1 MSSSPFVL
9 QCGPH
14 QSRFPAIARADFRAP
29 TGQSDA
35 GGTMARRW
43 MAFGGMAGATLLA
56 TIAVAGPASAC
67 AGLVTPGGNVRLVRT
82 GTLAAYHAGVEHYLT
97 SFRFEGGG
105 AEFGSMV
112 PLPGIPSNVERGGDW
127 TLQRLDREVNPPPQA
142 VAGAAGGSAQA
153 AAPATVIEEKRIDAL
168 DITILKG
175 GGASVGDW
183 ARQHGYKLT
192 PDAPEVLDFY
202 AERSPIFMAARFDAE
217 AARERGQ
224 QQGDGTPIHLTIPV
238 SNPWVPLRILGL
250 GDSGDTKLDAD
261 VYLLTDRTPAL
272 LPQPGTPL
280 GFGLIPLR
288 SEQASPQL
296 LSDLRADKGMEWV
309 PQSMWF
315 TAFRVGELA
324 GRLRYDLAVDASGR
338 GRPSLIAAG
347 LRRPAKPAPPTTVQP
362 TTTVAPPP
370 PTTVVTAPPEFA
382 LGPPPEQLIAPRRT
396 AASAPVGVGLAVAG
410 VGALA
415 GAAVATGVIARRR
428 LFRH

>member
-1 MSSSPFVL
+1 
-9 QCGPH
+9 
-14 QSRFPAIARADFRAP
+14 
-29 TGQSDA
+29 
-35 GGTMARRW
+35 MARRW

-105 AEFGSMV
+105 AEFGSIV

-127 TLQRLDREVNPPPQA
+127 TLQRLEREVNPPPQA
-142 VAGAAGGSAQA
+142 TAGAAGGSALA
-153 AAPATVIEEKRIDAL
+153 ASSPTVIEEKRIDAL

-192 PDAPEVLDFY
+192 PDGPEVLDFY
-202 AERSPIFMAARFDAE
+202 AERSPIFMAARFDAD

-250 GDSGDTKLDAD
+250 GDSGDTKIDAD

-309 PQSMWF
+309 PQTMWF
-315 TAFRVGELA
+315 TAFHVGEQA
-324 GRLRYDLAVDASGR
+324 GRLHYDLAVDASGR
-338 GRPSLIAAG
+338 GRPSLVAAG
-347 LRRPAKPAPPTTVQP
+347 LRRPTKPVPPTTTP
-362 TTTVAPPP
+362 TKVPVPPSSVA
-370 PTTVVTAPPEFA
+370 PTTVTAAPELA
-382 LGPPPEQLIAPRRT
+382 LGPPPDQLIAPRR
-396 AASAPVGVGLAVAG
+396 AAAESPPLDVAIAG

-415 GAAVATGVIARRR
+415 GAALATAAIARRR
-428 LFRH
+428 LLRR